1 MDNHVEA
8 TDEQIASFCAVTGTD
23 EKTAQHFLS
32 AAENDVELAVSLFL
46 DNPTRPEPTLMEPE
60 VRAPIQPRRAV
71 LVDEMEEYSADNYP
85 RYPPTAFPPMEP
97 FRDFRTEIP
106 YLGDTATDARGL
118 RLASLFRPPTEIM
131 FAGTFDAARRQARQ
145 QGRYLLVTV
154 HNPAEF
160 PCQQMVRDVWN
171 DTAVRDFIQ
180 EELIFVFVT
189 VGTGEAERYSQY
201 YPFQGWPHWALVDP
215 RTGKRVRSS
224 NRVLKA
230 PEMLMELV
238 EYVSDHPLQSK
249 RSSPTAI
256 TDLESAMGGLDS
268 KRSAI
273 EGLGIEELGIK
284 RSTNEGSTSEG
295 SAIKTPVTKPE
306 IKDSMAKVETSIQ
319 NPMPEEPEDGENV
332 LIVQIRYPDGTRQR
346 RRLHL
351 TDTINVI
358 FDVVRATVPNLGPF
372 DVQAHR
378 ESLEGR
384 KGETVEACGLKNAA
398 LTVVM
403 K

>member
-1 MDNHVEA
+1 MDDQVET
-8 TDEQIASFCAVTGTD
+8 TDGQIASFCAVTGAD
-23 EKTAQHFLS
+23 EKTAQHFL
-32 AAENDVELAVSLFL
+32 AAAGNDVELAVSLFL
-46 DNPTRPEPTLMEPE
+46 DNPTRPEPTLIEPE

-85 RYPPTAFPPMEP
+85 RNPPTAFPPMEP

-131 FAGTFDAARRQARQ
+131 FTGTFDAARRQARQ
-145 QGRYLLVTV
+145 QSRYLLVTV

-215 RTGKRVRSS
+215 RTGKRVRSGT
-224 NRVLKA
+224 RVLKA

-256 TDLESAMGGLDS
+256 TELEQSGTEEETVME
-268 KRSAI
+268 
-273 EGLGIEELGIK
+273 EGIGKPTMEE
-284 RSTNEGSTSEG
+284 SETG
-295 SAIKTPVTKPE
+295 A
-306 IKDSMAKVETSIQ
+306 ETSTHQ
-319 NPMPEEPEDGENV
+319 SKQKAVQMPEEPADGKDV
-332 LIVQIRYPDGTRQR
+332 LTVQIRYPDGTRQR
-346 RRLHL
+346 RRFHL

-358 FDVVRATVPNLGPF
+358 FDVVRATVPGLGTF

-384 KGETVEACGLKNAA
+384 KGETVEEGGLKNAT

-403 K
+403 KE